1 MVFYVG
7 VLTQVRFRIFWKVV
21 IQILV
26 EDTLLVKPLL
36 EKLFWLVIGGHL
48 YLKMPMS
55 LQENVI
61 LASG

>member
-26 EDTLLVKPLL
+26 EDTLLVKPLP
-36 EKLFWLVIGGHL
+36 EKLFGWLLVAIF
-48 YLKMPMS
+48 
-55 LQENVI
+55 I
-61 LASG
+61 